1 MQGDD
6 KRKQIAPW
14 NEEKGKCHPRP
25 CRRESR
31 GQHTRVGGT
40 PSLYSSL
47 VREKS
52 KGFTVLILAI
62 SFQVTMR
69 ILIRLQVNTS
79 LTLQG
84 SWALCQAAHV
94 LKHLE
99 FVIALRFS
107 GWPLRSGCC
116 YLSILQ
122 MKKSRLRTL
131 KKLSGCRIP
140 EPRAPESMVVHLCL
154 SGSEAFLCSFSRECF
169 QFWDKNWIVSN
180 GRTQELGPAPAI
192 TMAMPSQFSPVL
204 HD

>member
-1 MQGDD
+1 MFLQGDD
-6 KRKQIAPW
+6 KRKQIALW
-14 NEEKGKCHPRP
+14 NEEKGKCHPWP

-31 GQHTRVGGT
+31 GQDTRMGGT
-40 PSLYSSL
+40 PSLYPSL

-52 KGFTVLILAI
+52 KSFTVLILAI

-84 SWALCQAAHV
+84 SWALCQAAHI
-94 LKHLE
+94 LKNLE
-99 FVIALRFS
+99 SVIALRFS

-131 KKLSGCRIP
+131 KKLSSCHLA
-140 EPRAPESMVVHLCL
+140 EPRAPESVVMHLCL
-154 SGSEAFLCSFSRECF
+154 PGSEAFLCSLSREGL
-169 QFWDKNWIVSN
+169 QFWDKNWVVSN
-180 GRTQELGPAPAI
+180 SRT
-192 TMAMPSQFSPVL
+192 
-204 HD
+204 